1 MDTREFLELVWF
13 DSLGA
18 KSACIL
24 LKHGDKKII
33 VDPGVAIMH
42 PSYPAPREVKIKLR
56 EEARKKIVSWLQESS
71 IVIITHYHYDH
82 YLHEENEIPLYL
94 GKRILAKNPNEYIN
108 DSQRNR
114 AYHFYEKL
122 YAGMGLNL
130 AEILLEPEEKEYP
143 DPLQDLT
150 EALRRDYGDYAKRK
164 QQLLSMGLQWFMGR
178 VSKWKSYKRIPE
190 IRGNNTIVE
199 FVDGR
204 TIEYDGV
211 RIKFTKP
218 LFHGV
223 EFSRVGWIIS
233 AIIELPK
240 AKVYY
245 SSDVNGPI
253 IEDYAL
259 MIIDE
264 NPDILV
270 LDGPPTYLL
279 GYMLN
284 QINLNRAIENLV
296 RIIDESSRLK
306 LIIYDHHLVREP
318 RFRERTMKAWREAEK
333 KGITML
339 TAAEYLGLKPHVL
352 GYVG

>member
-1 MDTREFLELVWF
+1 
-13 DSLGA
+13 
-18 KSACIL
+18 
-24 LKHGDKKII
+24 
-33 VDPGVAIMH
+33 
-42 PSYPAPREVKIKLR
+42 
-56 EEARKKIVSWLQESS
+56 
-71 IVIITHYHYDH
+71 
-82 YLHEENEIPLYL
+82 
-94 GKRILAKNPNEYIN
+94 
-108 DSQRNR
+108 
-114 AYHFYEKL
+114 
-122 YAGMGLNL
+122 MGLNL

-164 QQLLSMGLQWFMGR
+164 QQLLSMGLQWFMER

-190 IRGNNTIVE
+190 IHGNDTIVE

-204 TIEYDGV
+204 TIEYEGV

-233 AIIELPK
+233 VIIELPK

-264 NPDILV
+264 DPDILV

-352 GYVG
+352 SFVG